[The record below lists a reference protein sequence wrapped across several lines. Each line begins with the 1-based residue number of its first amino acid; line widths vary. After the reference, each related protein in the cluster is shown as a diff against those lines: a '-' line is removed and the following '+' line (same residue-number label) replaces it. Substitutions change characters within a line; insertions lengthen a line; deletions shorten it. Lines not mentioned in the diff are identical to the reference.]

1 MGQSS
6 RVTFVMKNRLQY
18 TFGKAST
25 HKKGRRKSLRFA
37 VLNKYN
43 INQTGSG
50 QLQKRGEGHSSVSA
64 SKLSPTSD
72 VSKTTWVLKSV
83 GSKNDK
89 VYLKGSQPFIPTL
102 SIIEQVIDQQHNDQ
116 YPVCVVTSF
125 QGVCSGDC

>member
-1 MGQSS
+1 M
-6 RVTFVMKNRLQY
+6 MKNRQY
-18 TFGKAST
+18 TFGKA
-25 HKKGRRKSLRFA
+25 KEGRRRSLRFA

-43 INQTGSG
+43 INQTANG
-50 QLQKRGEGHSSVSA
+50 QLLKVGEGHSSVSA

-102 SIIEQVIDQQHNDQ
+102 SIIEQVIDRQHNDQ
-116 YPVCVVTSF
+116 YPACVVTSF
-125 QGVCSGDC
+125 EGVCSGDC